1 MCTTFSIYKNNDAF
15 IARTM
20 DLERY
25 HKYEFKF
32 FPENF
37 NYENDAFGNKLYTKY
52 KIMGATFKNYDHL
65 LDGINEKGLL
75 GCTNSFRNAINFPK
89 KSNDKKINLTS
100 TKLLNVFLTN
110 CKDLNDIKNLAKK
123 IFVVK
128 ESFVDKENFSRH
140 YHYMFTDKNNNSLI
154 VEINDGNLEV
164 YENPYNIMTNSP
176 KFEIHI
182 KNLKKY
188 MEDHIM
194 KGSKLTPTKRFLRA
208 YDEIL
213 NLKKEKE
220 NTDLINLIFKSLEK
234 FKILEKDYIEYIE
247 DRHNLTL
254 YYSIISAKEK
264 KYYLKYTN
272 SNFINLFS
280 FDDFK
285 NETSKKIITLKK

>member
-1 MCTTFSIYKNNDAF
+1 MCTTFSIYENNDTF
-15 IARTM
+15 IGRTM
-20 DLERY
+20 DLEKY

-32 FPENF
+32 FPEKY
-37 NYENDAFGNKLYTKY
+37 NYENDVFGNKLYTKY

-89 KSNDKKINLTS
+89 KSDDKKINLTS

-110 CKDLNDIKNLAKK
+110 CKDLNDIKNFAKK
-123 IFVVK
+123 IFVIK

-140 YHYMFTDKNNNSLI
+140 YHYMFTDKNNNSLL

-176 KFEIHI
+176 KFEIHT

-188 MEDHIM
+188 MENHIM
-194 KGSKLTPTKRFLRA
+194 KGSLLTPTKRFLRA

-213 NLKKEKE
+213 NIKKEKITK
-220 NTDLINLIFKSLEK
+220 NVLDTFFKSLEK
-234 FKILEKDYIEYIE
+234 FKILESDYSEYIE
-247 DRHNLTL
+247 DRHNITL
-254 YYSIISAKEK
+254 YYSIISANEK

-272 SNFINLFS
+272 SDFINYFS

-285 NETSKKIITLKK
+285 NEFSKKIVELKK